1 MLGLKSLKSSTRS
14 SILTLL
20 ALAPGMLG
28 QTPDVPTKSGA
39 HVETDGIPRLPNGRP
54 DLNGIWD
61 HPYVP
66 DVARSTKNGVM
77 SQEGPGSLPYLPAAL
92 EEFKKYD
99 PSVDGDYTGSCLP
112 FGYFRSF
119 NAPYPIQILQT
130 QEYVGFLF
138 EQNNWF
144 HTVTMGKKHPD
155 PDTVNFEGQ
164 EAMGSSNEQ
173 SHDGGEA
180 ATAGNT
186 VDRPLGQQA
195 QPTANQPVITIHND
209 TELAVTI
216 KARKWVVTNA
226 GGEVMALEGEGVVGQ
241 MPVIDPGGTFE
252 YNSYHLL
259 DTTSAM
265 AEGSYLGLDALGRRV
280 ITRIP
285 KFEMRVPGNGAAGTR
300 NKQS

>member
-155 PDTVNFEGQ
+155 PDHLNPTWFGDSVGSWDGDTLVIDTIGFNGKTRLDTIGHQHSDAMHIVQRVQRLDAKRLQMEFIVEDPKVYSEPWKNKRVFALMKPGQ
-164 EAMGSSNEQ
+164 ELMEYSCEENNRDFTQG
-173 SHDGGEA
+173 H
-180 ATAGNT
+180 
-186 VDRPLGQQA
+186 
-195 QPTANQPVITIHND
+195 
-209 TELAVTI
+209 I
-216 KARKWVVTNA
+216 KLPAK
-226 GGEVMALEGEGVVGQ
+226 
-241 MPVIDPGGTFE
+241 
-252 YNSYHLL
+252 
-259 DTTSAM
+259 
-265 AEGSYLGLDALGRRV
+265 
-280 ITRIP
+280 
-285 KFEMRVPGNGAAGTR
+285 
-300 NKQS
+300 